1 MSVEARRFA
10 IFGHPIAHSLSPEI
24 HSAFGRQLGI
34 AVDYRTIEARPEVF
48 EAEVRR
54 FFAEGGHGANVTM
67 PHKLVALAMAD
78 EVTEAA
84 KRVGAANTLTHL
96 GGGRIRADNT
106 DGSGFVRD
114 ITERHGDDLRGHDA
128 LLLGAGG
135 AAKAVAWALMDA
147 GVKTLTIVNRTPEK
161 ADEIAD
167 AIGEPARCHT
177 RYWDGLDGECFDL
190 VVNATS
196 IGFHGGHFDLPM
208 SIVQGD
214 HSTAYDVCYGTAA
227 ADFKGWVLAA
237 GLHAD
242 RFRDGLGMLIEQAA
256 DGFERWHGQRPD
268 TDPVYREL
276 RQRF

>member
-1 MSVEARRFA
+1 MSVEARRYA
-10 IFGHPIAHSLSPEI
+10 VFGHPIAHSLSPEI
-24 HSAFGRQLGI
+24 HSAFAKQLGI
-34 AVDYRTIEARPEVF
+34 ALDYRVIDAAPVVF

-84 KRVGAANTLTHL
+84 KRAGAANTLTHL
-96 GGGRIRADNT
+96 GNGRIEAHNT

-114 ITERHGDDLRGHDA
+114 ITERHGFDLRGHDA

-147 GVKTLTIVNRTPEK
+147 GVKTLTIVNRTPER
-161 ADEIAD
+161 ADELAD

-196 IGFHGGHFDLPM
+196 IGFDGGKFDLPM
-208 SIVQGD
+208 SIVQD
-214 HSTAYDVCYGTAA
+214 HSTAYDICYGTAA
-227 ADFKGWVLAA
+227 AGFKGWAVAA
-237 GLHAD
+237 GVRPD
-242 RFRDGLGMLIEQAA
+242 WFRDGLGMLIEQAA